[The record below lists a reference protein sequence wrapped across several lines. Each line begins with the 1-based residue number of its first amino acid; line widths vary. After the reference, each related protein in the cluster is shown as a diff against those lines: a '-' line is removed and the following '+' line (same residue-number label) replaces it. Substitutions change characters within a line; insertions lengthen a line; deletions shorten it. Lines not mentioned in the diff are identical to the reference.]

1 MEGQIALKLGKTDKL
16 SEQEVIECAR
26 NRQTNVLLG
35 CNGGW
40 HFSVYDH
47 AASRNG
53 ITSSSYKPYLA
64 HTYYGCNP
72 YYSRST
78 GSKTK
83 GYYNVQAGNEEAMK
97 QTLYSTG
104 PLYVS
109 FYVSND
115 LFSYKSGVYTD
126 SKGLCK
132 PSYWNNHAVLLVGY
146 GTQNGIDYWLLKN
159 SWGMS

>member
-1 MEGQIALKLGKTDKL
+1 MALKLGKTEKL

-26 NRQTNVLLG
+26 NRNTNVLLG

-47 AASRNG
+47 AASKNG
-53 ITSSSYKPYLA
+53 ITTQSYKPYLA
-64 HTYYGCNP
+64 HTFYGCNP
-72 YYSRST
+72 NNPRAS

-83 GYYNVQAGNEEAMK
+83 SGYYSVQAGNEEAMR

-109 FYVSND
+109 FYVSSD
-115 LFSYKSGVYTD
+115 FYKYKSGVYTD
-126 SKGLCK
+126 SNNLCK
-132 PSYWNNHAVLLVGY
+132 PSYWNNHGVLLVGY
-146 GTQNGIDYWLLKN
+146 GTQSGIDYWLVKN
-159 SWGMS
+159 SWGEIDLL